1 MMYTLTDGR
10 LDSVQIVHAFDVGE
24 FEEEFWL
31 ENIETTLIINGVEF
45 DIDLSQHQKGDN
57 GMTAMQDIELFIRY
71 NVDDWE
77 FCGTDETEPI
87 RD

>member
-1 MMYTLTDGR
+1 MYTLTEGR
-10 LDSVQIVHAFDVGE
+10 LDSVHMVYIFDANE
-24 FEEEFWL
+24 IEDYYCL
-31 ENIETTLIINGVEF
+31 ENIDTILFIGEDEVSITDLIKDKKKALKDF
-45 DIDLSQHQKGDN
+45 
-57 GMTAMQDIELFIRY
+57 ELFIKD

>member
-1 MMYTLTDGR
+1 MYTLTDGR
-10 LDSVQIVHAFDVGE
+10 LDSVQIEHTFDVRE
-24 FEEEFWL
+24 IEDDYWV
-31 ENIETTLIINGVEF
+31 ENIDTTLFINGVDF
-45 DIDLSQHQKGDN
+45 PIDLSYDKKGI
-57 GMTAMQDIELFIRY
+57 ALKDIEDFIRD

>member
-10 LDSVQIVHAFDVGE
+10 LDSVHMVHTFDANEIEDYYCV
-24 FEEEFWL
+24 
-31 ENIETTLIINGVEF
+31 ENIDSTLIINGVEF
-45 DIDLSQHQKGDN
+45 DIDLSSDDKGI
-57 GMTAMQDIELFIRY
+57 ALKDIELFIRD
-71 NVDDWE
+71 NIDDWE

>member
-10 LDSVQIVHAFDVGE
+10 LDSVHMVHIFDANE
-24 FEEEFWL
+24 IEDDYCL
-31 ENIETTLIINGVEF
+31 ENVDTILFIGEDEVSITDVIKDKKKALE
-45 DIDLSQHQKGDN
+45 
-57 GMTAMQDIELFIRY
+57 DIEKFIRK

>member
-10 LDSVQIVHAFDVGE
+10 LDSAQIVHRFDVGE

-31 ENIETTLIINGVEF
+31 ENIDSTLIINGVEF
-45 DIDLSQHQKGDN
+45 DIDLSSDDKGI
-57 GMTAMQDIELFIRY
+57 ALKDIELFIRY

-77 FCGTDETEPI
+77 FCGTY
-87 RD
+87 

>member
-10 LDSVQIVHAFDVGE
+10 LDSVQIEHTFDVRE
-24 FEEEFWL
+24 IEDDYWV
-31 ENIETTLIINGVEF
+31 ENIDTILFINGIDF
-45 DIDLSQHQKGDN
+45 PIDLSYDEKGI
-57 GMTAMQDIELFIRY
+57 ALKDIEDFIRD

>member
-1 MMYTLTDGR
+1 MYTLTDGT
-10 LDSVQIVHAFDVGE
+10 LDSVHMVHTFDANEIEDYYCV
-24 FEEEFWL
+24 

-45 DIDLSQHQKGDN
+45 DIDLSSDDKGI
-57 GMTAMQDIELFIRY
+57 ALKDIELFIRD
-71 NVDDWE
+71 NIDDWE

>member
-1 MMYTLTDGR
+1 MYTITDGR
-10 LDSVQIVHAFDVGE
+10 LDSVHMVHIFDANE
-24 FEEEFWL
+24 IEDDYRL
-31 ENIETTLIINGVEF
+31 ENVDTILFIGEDEVSITDVIKDKKKALE
-45 DIDLSQHQKGDN
+45 
-57 GMTAMQDIELFIRY
+57 DIEKFIKE

>member
-10 LDSVQIVHAFDVGE
+10 LDSVQIEHTFDVRE
-24 FEEEFWL
+24 IEDDYWV
-31 ENIETTLIINGVEF
+31 ENIDTTLFIGEDEVSITDVIKDKKKALE
-45 DIDLSQHQKGDN
+45 
-57 GMTAMQDIELFIRY
+57 DIEKFIRK
-71 NVDDWE
+71 NIDDWE

>member
-10 LDSVQIVHAFDVGE
+10 LDSVQIEHTFDVREIEDDYWVENIDTILFIGE
-24 FEEEFWL
+24 DEVSITELIKDKKKALEDIEEF
-31 ENIETTLIINGVEF
+31 
-45 DIDLSQHQKGDN
+45 
-57 GMTAMQDIELFIRY
+57 IRD
-71 NVDDWE
+71 NVDDWD

>member
-1 MMYTLTDGR
+1 MMYRLTDGR
-10 LDSVQIVHAFDVGE
+10 LDSVHIVHRFDAISNF
-24 FEEEFWL
+24 FEIEWL
-31 ENIETTLIINGVEF
+31 ENIDSTLIINGVEF
-45 DIDLSQHQKGDN
+45 DIDLSSDDKGI
-57 GMTAMQDIELFIRY
+57 ALKDIELFIRD

>member
-1 MMYTLTDGR
+1 MYRLTDGR
-10 LDSVQIVHAFDVGE
+10 LDSVHTEHTFDVRE
-24 FEEEFWL
+24 IEDDYWV
-31 ENIETTLIINGVEF
+31 ENIDSTLIINGVEF
-45 DIDLSQHQKGDN
+45 HIDLSYDKKGL
-57 GMTAMQDIELFIRY
+57 ALKDIEEFIRD